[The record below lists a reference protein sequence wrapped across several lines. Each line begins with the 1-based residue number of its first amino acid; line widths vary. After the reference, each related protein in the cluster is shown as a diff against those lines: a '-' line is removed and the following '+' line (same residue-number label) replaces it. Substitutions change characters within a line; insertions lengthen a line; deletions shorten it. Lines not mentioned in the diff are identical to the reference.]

1 MGSYLAG
8 LRARD
13 DARLDTG
20 YDIAVFVIDLI
31 GVYMTADFAPRLDIL
46 PLPQRRLWDE
56 LSTVPGEFVLYGG
69 TAIALHLGHR
79 ESVDFDFFGNKPLDP
94 AKLVPAIPFLA
105 DAIVTQRE
113 PNTFSC
119 TVDRGG
125 VVKLSF
131 FGLPGIPRLASPL
144 IAPDNGLRVAAL
156 LDLAGT
162 KASVVQM
169 RAEAK
174 DYIDIDALLTDGRI
188 DLPTALAAA
197 RAIYGAQF
205 NPQSTLKALC
215 YFDDGNLRRLSQPIK
230 DRLVKAVC
238 AVDLDCLPMLAAS
251 DHATHHVQET
261 TR

>member
-1 MGSYLAG
+1 
-8 LRARD
+8 
-13 DARLDTG
+13 
-20 YDIAVFVIDLI
+20 
-31 GVYMTADFAPRLDIL
+31 MTADFTPRLDIL

-56 LSTVPGEFVLYGG
+56 LSDVPAEFVLYGG

-105 DAIVTQRE
+105 GAIVTQRE

-131 FGLPGIPRLASPL
+131 FGLPGLPRLSRPL
-144 IAPDNGLRVAAL
+144 IAPDNGLQVASL

-188 DLPTALAAA
+188 NLPTALSAA
-197 RAIYGAQF
+197 RTIYGTQF
-205 NPQSTLKALC
+205 NPQITLKALA
-215 YFDDGNLRRLSQPIK
+215 YFEDGNLCRLPQPLR
-230 DRLVKAVC
+230 DRLTKAVC
-238 AVDLDCLPMLAAS
+238 AVDLDCLPVIVISERIA
-251 DHATHHVQET
+251 DHARGGPQ
-261 TR
+261 